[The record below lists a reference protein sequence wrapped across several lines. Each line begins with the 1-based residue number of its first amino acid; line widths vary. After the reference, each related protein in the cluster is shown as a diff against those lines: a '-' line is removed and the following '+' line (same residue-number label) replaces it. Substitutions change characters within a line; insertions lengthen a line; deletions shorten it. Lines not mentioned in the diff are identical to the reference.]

1 MPDVFEDSEKMKKK
15 RNAEAYRAFRAML
28 WDAIDNKKEISIVE
42 VQVALG
48 LYERKN
54 DSS

>member
-1 MPDVFEDSEKMKKK
+1 MVEKNNKF
-15 RNAEAYRAFRAML
+15 RTEAYRAYRRML

-48 LYERKN
+48 LYERKRA
-54 DSS
+54 